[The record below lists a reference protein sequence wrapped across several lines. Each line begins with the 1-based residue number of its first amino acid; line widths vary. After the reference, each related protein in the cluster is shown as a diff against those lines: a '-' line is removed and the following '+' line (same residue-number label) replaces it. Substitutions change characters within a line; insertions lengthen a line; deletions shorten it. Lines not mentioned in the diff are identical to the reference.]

1 MGGKGR
7 GKNGSGGKP
16 NSASRPAPSPAI
28 AAAAGGQ
35 GSTTAEQVASAAHSH
50 EALWQFVFGFS
61 AIAMVV
67 GAIVLVPLMLLRMD
81 TRIVADLVVK
91 RLEFAPR
98 SEKPLVTITDQ
109 PTAFEALTI
118 EKFSKVSFRPARL
131 VALNGTPGTRS
142 TQLLS
147 VEPGTGVF
155 IQGDGHPAASVSIA
169 APEGS
174 RARVGRLESFST
186 RTPAV
191 ITIGTT
197 QGTPATFTISVA
209 GQMRAPSILP
219 SGPFDLNTQHT
230 TLTGAIPKPLHG
242 ELKLRAVLS
251 ETSPILEIEG
261 GADGFTL
268 TLTVTPVG
276 TEPVHFLGKGG
287 NAIDKVELISQN
299 SHGDLD
305 TALAGNGVI
314 SFPDFPDKKSV
325 ALAENDALSLEDL
338 SDMSITSLSFSPQ
351 QGLLNVKLEGK
362 AGKVRSMAGTTSRDH
377 RPSLLDWL
385 RNSGYVQAVSALFFA
400 ILIALVNALHIEEFL
415 HKGLLRFRSRP

>member
-1 MGGKGR
+1 MGGKGK

-35 GSTTAEQVASAAHSH
+35 GSTTAEQVASAAHSY
-50 EALWQFVFGFS
+50 EAPWRFVFGFS
-61 AIAMVV
+61 AVAMVV
-67 GAIVLVPLMLLRMD
+67 GAIVLVPLMRLRMD

-91 RLEFAPR
+91 RLEFAPSR
-98 SEKPLVTITDQ
+98 EKPLVAIIDQ

-147 VEPGTGVF
+147 VEPGTGVV
-155 IQGDGHPAASVSIA
+155 IHGDGHPVSSVSMA
-169 APEGS
+169 APDGS
-174 RARVGRLESFST
+174 RARVGRLESFSA

-191 ITIGTT
+191 ISIDTT
-197 QGTPATFTISVA
+197 QGTPPTFTICVT
-209 GQMRAPSILP
+209 GQMHAPSILP
-219 SGPFDLNTQHT
+219 SGPFDLTTQHT
-230 TLTGAIPKPLHG
+230 TLTGTVPKQ
-242 ELKLRAVLS
+242 RQDVVQMRVALS
-251 ETSPILEIEG
+251 EASPYLEIQG

-276 TEPVHFLGKGG
+276 AEPVHFLGKGG
-287 NAIDKVELISQN
+287 TAIDKVELISQN

-314 SFPDFPDKKSV
+314 FFPDFPDKKSV
-325 ALAENDALSLEDL
+325 ALTENDALSLEDL
-338 SDMSITSLSFSPQ
+338 SGMSITSLAFSPQ
-351 QGLLNVKLEGK
+351 RGLLNVKLEGK
-362 AGKVRSMAGTTSRDH
+362 AGKVRSMTGTTSTDH

-385 RNSGYVQAVSALFFA
+385 RNNGYVQAVLALFST
-400 ILIALVNALHIEEFL
+400 IVVALVRASHIEEFL
-415 HKGLLRFRSRP
+415 HKGLLRFRSRA